1 MSKMKT
7 DEEILS
13 SLSLSGKRLS
23 HTIAVAEECDSL
35 AKLFR
40 LDGKTAG
47 KLHLAAL
54 LHDMTK
60 ELKPAE
66 QMKLC
71 DKLKIDYST
80 NDIESPKVFHA
91 MTAAALAAEKYHADD
106 EVCLYIR
113 SHTTGSSAMT
123 LGEKLLYLA
132 DYIEKTR
139 TFPDC
144 VELRRIFYAAVEE
157 NKKSLDDILNDILIL
172 SFDMTIRNLM
182 DEGAFIHPATI
193 KARNSLI
200 RIRNAGQTAAEVPPL
215 TRP

>member
-1 MSKMKT
+1 MKLKT
-7 DEEILS
+7 DEEILN

-23 HTIAVAEECDSL
+23 HTVAVAEECDAL
-35 AKLFR
+35 ARLFR
-40 LDGKTAG
+40 LDDKTAE

-71 DKLKIDYST
+71 DKLKIDYT
-80 NDIESPKVFHA
+80 ANDMESPKVFHA

-106 EVCLYIR
+106 EVCLFIR
-113 SHTTGSSAMT
+113 SHTAGSGSMT

-139 TFPDC
+139 TFSDC
-144 VELRRIFYAAVEE
+144 VELRHIFYTAVEE
-157 NKKSLDDILNDILIL
+157 KKKSLDDILNDTLIL

-200 RIRNAGQTAAEVPPL
+200 RIRNAG
-215 TRP
+215 